1 MIPEIS
7 EKAQEEPRQTILLIH
22 HVGEMVNRG
31 DLEGALLLIDEALQK
46 NPESSRI
53 KAEKGKILE
62 LSGRTREAEDLYW
75 SSFEPANSNC
85 PESFL
90 YLASLKM
97 NAGDLQKALWLL
109 EKGLERFPENQFIL
123 LEAGIVSALLGK
135 WWLALDR
142 LNDLVRT
149 KTPPVEA
156 IMAWGAL
163 ITRLALVEDYPELVT
178 RYRTIADRNPSDIDS
193 RILYVHALEIADQK
207 RKALKE
213 IKGLEKIFT
222 KSPVLLREMGRVLM
236 NNNEYAQAIDSFRR
250 VLDLEGDSPSLRHTM
265 AMAHKLNGKPLAAL
279 ESIGRAIELEPDNPE
294 HSLLM
299 GQIVLDMGDLDRA
312 STIIHQHQHAPSF
325 RNLGDLYV
333 QKKKWGQATEAYL
346 RGFEIHPTPETG
358 EEILRLIEKKGGE
371 PFVFMEVMAWM
382 DLFFPKRIP
391 SRYRTA
397 SFLDTFLKRIE
408 PLKEDTETIAIK
420 AIATYF
426 RGKTNDAIP
435 MLEKVVTIDPLSEV
449 LFWMISLCYEMTG
462 NIPKAIDAA
471 TKVYQNSREP
481 VTLFYTLGR
490 LYLKKGTSV
499 EEIHALREKFISHH
513 GPKAG
518 FFRVMTEF
526 HLGQNDWQKAIECL
540 QEGMQRSQENI
551 ALFPDYQRLLEEKA
565 LSR

>member
-1 MIPEIS
+1 MIPETS
-7 EKAQEEPRQTILLIH
+7 EKIQEESRQTTLLIH
-22 HVGEMVNRG
+22 HVGEMINRG

-46 NPESSRI
+46 NPESSRL
-53 KAEKGKILE
+53 KAEKGRIFE
-62 LSGRTREAEDLYW
+62 LSGRTSEAEDLYW
-75 SSFEPANSNC
+75 SSFEPFSANC

-97 NAGDLQKALWLL
+97 HAGDIQKSLWLL
-109 EKGLERFPENQFIL
+109 EKGLERFPGNHPIL

-142 LNDLVRT
+142 LNTLVNQ
-149 KTPPVEA
+149 KSPPVEA

-163 ITRLALVEDYPELVT
+163 ITRLGLVDDYPELVS
-178 RYRTIADRNPSDIDS
+178 RYRIIADRNPSDIDS
-193 RILYVHALEIADQK
+193 RILYVRGLEVADQK

-213 IKGLEKIFT
+213 IRTLEKIFP
-222 KSPVLLREMGRVLM
+222 KSPLLLREMGRVLM
-236 NNNEYAQAIDSFRR
+236 NNNEYSQAIDAFRR
-250 VLDLEGDSPSLRHTM
+250 VLDLEGDSASLRYTM

-279 ESIGRAIELEPDNPE
+279 ESIGRAIELEPNNPD

-299 GQIVLDMGDLDRA
+299 GQIILDMGDLDRA
-312 STIIHQHQHAPSF
+312 SSIIHQHQHAPSF

-333 QKKKWGQATEAYL
+333 QKKRWGEAIEAYL
-346 RGFEIHPTPETG
+346 RGFELHPTPETG

-371 PFVFMEVMAWM
+371 TFTFMEVLAWM

-391 SRYRTA
+391 SRYRTE
-397 SFLDTFLKRIE
+397 SFIDSLLKKRE
-408 PLKEDTETIAIK
+408 TDNEVAETIAIK

-426 RGKTNDAIP
+426 RGKTAQAIP

-449 LFWMISLCYEMTG
+449 LFWMLSLCYEMTG
-462 NIPKAIDAA
+462 DLPQAIEAA
-471 TKVYQNSREP
+471 TKVYHHSRDP

-490 LYLKKGTSV
+490 LYLKKGSPI
-499 EEIHALREKFISHH
+499 EEVLGLREKFITHH

-526 HLGQNDWQKAIECL
+526 YIGRGNWQKGIEDL
-540 QEGMQRSQENI
+540 QEGMERSQENI
-551 ALFPDYQRLLEEKA
+551 SLFPDYQRLLKERDE
-565 LSR
+565 RR